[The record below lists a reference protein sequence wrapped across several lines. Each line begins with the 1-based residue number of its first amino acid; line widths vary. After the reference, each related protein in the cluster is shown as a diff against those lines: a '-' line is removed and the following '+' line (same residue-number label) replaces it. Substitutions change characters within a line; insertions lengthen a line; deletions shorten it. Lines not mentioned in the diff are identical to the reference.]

1 MLALKARFNY
11 IFKRKHCMKNLIM
24 LAFLFTVSVNA
35 MAQDAAAGKAK
46 YATCVACHGAQ
57 GQGGVGPKLQ
67 GQKPEAIV
75 QKLTAYKNKEQ
86 RGAQS
91 QLMWGLAAGLTPADI
106 NNIAAYT
113 ATLK

>member
-1 MLALKARFNY
+1 MKSIVLASLV
-11 IFKRKHCMKNLIM
+11 
-24 LAFLFTVSVNA
+24 FLSVPV
-35 MAQDAAAGKAK
+35 MAQDVAQGKAK

-67 GQKPEAIV
+67 GQKAEAIV
-75 QKLTAYKNKEQ
+75 KKLTAYKNKQ
-86 RGAQS
+86 QIGAQS

>member
-1 MLALKARFNY
+1 MKISIVLALLCSLSA
-11 IFKRKHCMKNLIM
+11 
-24 LAFLFTVSVNA
+24 TVQ
-35 MAQDAAAGKAK
+35 AQDAAAGKVK

-67 GQKPEAIV
+67 GQKSDAV
-75 QKLTAYKNKEQ
+75 VKKLTAYKNKQ
-86 RGAQS
+86 QVGSQS
-91 QLMWGLAAGLTPADI
+91 ALMWGMAGGLTPADI